1 MSEQDKVEHKKS
13 LISLSFGLNNL
24 NEKKNN
30 NPECKDM
37 MKLYSECIKT
47 NDREHEKCIKMKIDI
62 DKICKEKFSFN

>member
-1 MSEQDKVEHKKS
+1 MSEQDKVENK
-13 LISLSFGLNNL
+13 
-24 NEKKNN
+24 

>member
-37 MKLYSECIKT
+37 MKLYSECIKRS
-47 NDREHEKCIKMKIDI
+47 DREHEKCIKMKIDI